1 MWILTIRSALDEPY
15 EHILKPGRTTIGRKA
30 DNDITIPEESASR
43 SHAEL
48 TLNGDGNSLVL
59 RDLGSTNGTFAN
71 RERLSQPRRLVTGD
85 EIRIGQHVISVD
97 QRDTRPKP
105 DNANSE
111 PGTSPLTRD
120 FLLES
125 LDRHAVL
132 LSEVAE
138 RLTTVLDLDTAL
150 REVSL
155 LMRRS
160 MGADKCDV
168 ILADRFGRLS
178 ELGFP
183 TSIAQMAI
191 EQRSAVILPNVAA
204 QADGTVAQSAILL
217 RIRSALCVPVLSGE
231 EVVAIIYVYK
241 TGPLAR
247 PFDHRDLQLA
257 VAISHQAA
265 MTIQRARLLRR
276 VRKEQRIRELLLR
289 FLAPNQADN
298 LMDDYLKNGRLP
310 EVTEQNL
317 TALFVDIQGSTELAE
332 RLGAASFSQL
342 LAKYYTDMTQI
353 VFDHDGMMHQY
364 MGDGLIAIFG
374 VFGIA
379 EAEKRAV
386 QTGLAMLQRQKN
398 VEAGGEHVVIGV
410 GINSGP
416 MMAGYLEIQDR
427 IEFSVLGD
435 TVNVCQRLQAMARP
449 DRLLIGPAT
458 YQAVAG
464 QFTIQTVGPIEVKGR
479 TRPVDTYE
487 VFPDPIAAAP

>member
-15 EHILKPGRTTIGRKA
+15 EHTLKPGKTSVGRKA
-30 DNDITIPEESASR
+30 ENDVTIPEESASR
-43 SHAEL
+43 RHAEL
-48 TLNGDGNSLVL
+48 TLNAEGNSLTV
-59 RDLGSTNGTFAN
+59 RDLGSTNGTFVN
-71 RERLSQPRRLVTGD
+71 RERLSQVRRLSTGD

-105 DNANSE
+105 GG
-111 PGTSPLTRD
+111 PGSAPSTSPLTRD
-120 FLLES
+120 LLLES

-150 REVSL
+150 REVSM

-160 MGADKCDV
+160 MGADKCEV
-168 ILADRFGRLS
+168 ILADRFNRLS

-204 QADGTVAQSAILL
+204 QADGSVAQSAVLL
-217 RIRSALCVPVLSGE
+217 RIRSALCVPVLSGD
-231 EVVAIIYVYK
+231 EVVALIYVYK

-265 MTIQRARLLRR
+265 LTIQRARLLRR
-276 VRKEQRIRELLLR
+276 VRKEQRIQELLLR
-289 FLAPNQADN
+289 FLAPTQADN
-298 LMDDYLKNGRLP
+298 LMQDYLKNGRLP

-342 LAKYYTDMTQI
+342 LARYYQDMTQI
-353 VFDHDGMMHQY
+353 VFDHGGLMHQY

-374 VFGIA
+374 MFDTTEV
-379 EAEKRAV
+379 EWRAV
-386 QTGLAMLQRQKN
+386 RAGLAMLARQKN

-410 GINSGP
+410 GVNSGP

-435 TVNVCQRLQAMARP
+435 TVNVCQRLQGAARP

-458 YQAVAG
+458 YQTVVG
-464 QFTIQTVGPIEVKGR
+464 QFNIQPVGPMEVKGR

-487 VFPDPIAAAP
+487 VLPDSPPAAA

>member
-1 MWILTIRSALDEPY
+1 MWILTIRSAVDEPY
-15 EHILKPGRTTIGRKA
+15 EHVLKPGRTTIGRKA

-43 SHAEL
+43 RHAEL
-48 TLNGDGNSLVL
+48 TLNSDGNSLIL

-71 RERLSQPRRLVTGD
+71 RERLAQPRRLVNGD

-97 QRDTRPKP
+97 QRDTRPKAS
-105 DNANSE
+105 NASSV

-120 FLLES
+120 LLLES

-191 EQRSAVILPNVAA
+191 EQRSAVILPNVAVPS
-204 QADGTVAQSAILL
+204 DGSVAQSAILL
-217 RIRSALCVPVLSGE
+217 RIRSALCVPVLSGD
-231 EVVAIIYVYK
+231 EVVALIYVYK

-247 PFDHRDLQLA
+247 PFDNRDLQLA

-298 LMDDYLKNGRLP
+298 LMEDYLKNGRLP
-310 EVTEQNL
+310 EVSEQHL

-332 RLGAASFSQL
+332 RLGAASFSKL

-353 VFDHDGMMHQY
+353 VFDHNGLMHQY
-364 MGDGLIAIFG
+364 MGDGLIAVFG

-386 QTGLAMLQRQKN
+386 QAGLAMIQRQKS
-398 VEAGGEHVVIGV
+398 VEAGGEHVAIGV

-435 TVNVCQRLQAMARP
+435 TVNVCQRLEAMARP

-464 QFTIQTVGPIEVKGR
+464 QFNIQAVGPVEVKGR

-487 VFPDPIAAAP
+487 VLPDPVPAAV

>member
-1 MWILTIRSALDEPY
+1 MWILTIRSAQDEPY
-15 EHILKPGRTTIGRKA
+15 EHVLKLGRTSIGRKA

-43 SHAEL
+43 RHAEL
-48 TLNGDGNSLVL
+48 TLSAETNTLML
-59 RDLGSTNGTFAN
+59 RDLASTNGTFLN
-71 RERLSQPRRLVTGD
+71 RERLTQPNRLVTGD

-105 DNANSE
+105 GSPSALS
-111 PGTSPLTRD
+111 GSSPLTRD
-120 FLLES
+120 LLLES

-155 LMRRS
+155 LMRRA
-160 MGADKCDV
+160 MGADKCEV
-168 ILADRFGRLS
+168 ILADRFGKLS

-204 QADGTVAQSAILL
+204 QSGGTLAQSAILL
-217 RIRSALCVPVLSGE
+217 RVRSALCVPVLSGD
-231 EVVAIIYVYK
+231 EVVALIYVYK

-265 MTIQRARLLRR
+265 LTIQRARLLRR

-298 LMDDYLKNGRLP
+298 LMQDYLKNGRLP
-310 EVTEQNL
+310 EVTEQTL

-332 RLGAASFSQL
+332 RLGATLFSQL
-342 LAKYYTDMTQI
+342 LARYYTDMTQI
-353 VFDHDGMMHQY
+353 VFDHGGLMHQY

-379 EAEKRAV
+379 DAERRAV
-386 QTGLAMLQRQKN
+386 QAGLAMLQRQKN
-398 VEAGGEHVVIGV
+398 VEAAGEHVVIGV
-410 GINSGP
+410 GVNSGP

-435 TVNVCQRLQAMARP
+435 PVNVCQRLQGIARP

-464 QFTIQTVGPIEVKGR
+464 QFTIQAVGPMEVKGR

-487 VFPDPIAAAP
+487 VLPDAMPASA

>member
-15 EHILKPGRTTIGRKA
+15 EHILNPGRTTIGRKA

-43 SHAEL
+43 RHAEL
-48 TLNGDGNSLVL
+48 ALNADGNTLVL
-59 RDLGSTNGTFAN
+59 RDLSSTNGTFLN
-71 RERLSQPRRLVTGD
+71 RERLTQPRRLTTGD
-85 EIRIGQHVISVD
+85 EIRIGQHVISID
-97 QRDTRPKP
+97 QRETRPKP
-105 DNANSE
+105 GAASSLPSTN
-111 PGTSPLTRD
+111 PLTRD
-120 FLLES
+120 LLLES

-160 MGADKCDV
+160 MGADKCEV
-168 ILADRFGRLS
+168 ILADRFSRLS

-191 EQRSAVILPNVAA
+191 EQHSAVLVPNVAA
-204 QADGTVAQSAILL
+204 QAEGTVAQSAILL
-217 RIRSALCVPVLSGE
+217 RIRSALCVPVLSGD
-231 EVVAIIYVYK
+231 EVVALIYVYK

-265 MTIQRARLLRR
+265 LTIQRARLLRR

-289 FLAPNQADN
+289 FLAPTQADN
-298 LMDDYLKNGRLP
+298 LMQDYLKNGRLP

-317 TALFVDIQGSTELAE
+317 TALFVDIQDSTELAE

-342 LAKYYTDMTQI
+342 LARYYQEMTQI
-353 VFDHDGMMHQY
+353 VFDHGGLMHQY
-364 MGDGLIAIFG
+364 MGDGLLAIFG
-374 VFGIA
+374 MFETA

-386 QTGLAMLQRQKN
+386 QSGLAMLQRQRN
-398 VEAGGEHVVIGV
+398 VEVGGEKVVVGV
-410 GINSGP
+410 GVNSGP
-416 MMAGYLEIQDR
+416 MMAGYLEIKDR

-435 TVNVCQRLQAMARP
+435 TVNVCQRLQGLARP
-449 DRLLIGPAT
+449 NRLLIGPAT
-458 YQAVAG
+458 NHAVAG
-464 QFTIQTVGPIEVKGR
+464 QFTIKLVGPTEVKGR

-487 VFPDPIAAAP
+487 VLPDAAPAAA

>member
-15 EHILKPGRTTIGRKA
+15 EHILNPGRVTIGRKA

-43 SHAEL
+43 RHAEL
-48 TLNGDGNSLVL
+48 ILNPEGAALML
-59 RDLGSTNGTFAN
+59 RDLGSTNGTFVN
-71 RERLSQPRRLVTGD
+71 RERLTQPRRLLTGD

-105 DNANSE
+105 GGPGALS
-111 PGTSPLTRD
+111 GTSPLTRD
-120 FLLES
+120 MLLES

-138 RLTTVLDLDTAL
+138 RLATVLDLDTAL

-168 ILADRFGRLS
+168 ILADRFNKLS

-204 QADGTVAQSAILL
+204 QSDGTVAQSAILL
-217 RIRSALCVPVLSGE
+217 RIRSALCVPVLSGD
-231 EVVAIIYVYK
+231 EVVALIYVYK

-247 PFDHRDLQLA
+247 PFDQRDLQLA

-265 MTIQRARLLRR
+265 LTIQRTRLLRR
-276 VRKEQRIRELLLR
+276 VRKEQRIRELLSR
-289 FLAPNQADN
+289 FLAPTQADN
-298 LMDDYLKNGRLP
+298 LMQDYLKNGRLP

-317 TALFVDIQGSTELAE
+317 TALFIDMQGSTEMAE
-332 RLGAASFSQL
+332 RLGAAAFSHL
-342 LAKYYTDMTQI
+342 LARYYQDMTQI
-353 VFDHDGMMHQY
+353 VFDHRGLMHQY
-364 MGDGLIAIFG
+364 MGDGLLAIFG
-374 VFGIA
+374 MFDKA

-386 QTGLAMLQRQKN
+386 QAALAMLQRQKN
-398 VEAGGEHVVIGV
+398 AAAAGENVVVGV
-410 GINSGP
+410 GVNSGP

-435 TVNVCQRLQAMARP
+435 TLNVCQRLESIARP
-449 DRLLIGPAT
+449 NRLLIGPAT
-458 YQAVAG
+458 YQAVLG
-464 QFTIQTVGPIEVKGR
+464 QFDIQAVGPMEVKGR

-487 VFPDPIAAAP
+487 VRPQPQPAGR

>member
-15 EHILKPGRTTIGRKA
+15 EHILKPGRTTVGRKA

-43 SHAEL
+43 RHAEL
-48 TLNGDGNSLVL
+48 ALNVDGNALVL
-59 RDLGSTNGTFAN
+59 RDLGSTNGTFVN
-71 RERLSQPRRLVTGD
+71 RERLNQPRRLLTGD

-97 QRDTRPKP
+97 QRATRPKP
-105 DNANSE
+105 DSASSL
-111 PGTSPLTRD
+111 PGTNPLTRD
-120 FLLES
+120 LLLES

-160 MGADKCDV
+160 MGADKCEV
-168 ILADRFGRLS
+168 ILAERFGRLS

-191 EQRSAVILPNVAA
+191 EQRSAVILPNVPA
-204 QADGTVAQSAILL
+204 QGDGSVAQSAVLL
-217 RIRSALCVPVLSGE
+217 RIRSALCVPVLSGD
-231 EVVAIIYVYK
+231 EVAALIYVYK

-265 MTIQRARLLRR
+265 LTIQRARLLRR
-276 VRKEQRIRELLLR
+276 VRKEQRIRELLSR

-298 LMDDYLKNGRLP
+298 LMQDYLKNGRLP
-310 EVTEQNL
+310 EVSEQHL

-332 RLGAASFSQL
+332 RLGAAAFSQL
-342 LAKYYTDMTQI
+342 LSRYYTDMTQI
-353 VFDHDGMMHQY
+353 IFDHGGLMHQY

-374 VFGIA
+374 MFGIA
-379 EAEKRAV
+379 EGERRAV
-386 QTGLAMLQRQKN
+386 QAGLDMLQRQKN

-410 GINSGP
+410 GVNSGP
-416 MMAGYLEIQDR
+416 IMAGYLEIQDR

-435 TVNVCQRLQAMARP
+435 TVNVCQRLEAMARP
-449 DRLLIGPAT
+449 DRLLIGPIT
-458 YQAVAG
+458 YQAVVG
-464 QFTIQTVGPIEVKGR
+464 QFTIRPVGPLEVKGR

-487 VFPDPIAAAP
+487 VITDPIPAAA

>member
-15 EHILKPGRTTIGRKA
+15 EHILNPGRTTVGRNA
-30 DNDITIPEESASR
+30 SNDVTIPEESASR
-43 SHAEL
+43 RHAEL
-48 TLNGDGNSLVL
+48 ILNADGNTLTV
-59 RDLGSTNGTFAN
+59 RDLGSTNGTFVN
-71 RERLSQPRRLVTGD
+71 RERLTQPRRLVSGD

-97 QRDTRPKP
+97 QRETRPKP
-105 DNANSE
+105 GGAGSV

-160 MGADKCDV
+160 MGADKCEV

-191 EQRSAVILPNVAA
+191 EQHSAVILPNVAA
-204 QADGTVAQSAILL
+204 QSGASVAQSAILL
-217 RIRSALCVPVLSGE
+217 RIRSALCVPVLSGD
-231 EVVAIIYVYK
+231 EVVALIYVYK
-241 TGPLAR
+241 TGPMAR
-247 PFDHRDLQLA
+247 PFDQRDLQLA

-265 MTIQRARLLRR
+265 LTIQRARLLRR

-289 FLAPNQADN
+289 FLAPTQADN
-298 LMDDYLKNGRLP
+298 LMQDYLKHGRLP
-310 EVTEQNL
+310 EVSEQNL

-342 LAKYYTDMTQI
+342 LARYYQDMTQI
-353 VFDHDGMMHQY
+353 VFDHGGLMHQY
-364 MGDGLIAIFG
+364 MGDGLLAIFG
-374 VFGIA
+374 MFEAA
-379 EAEKRAV
+379 ESEKRAV
-386 QTGLAMLQRQKN
+386 QAGLAMLARQRDVQ
-398 VEAGGEHVVIGV
+398 AGGEHVVIGIGV
-410 GINSGP
+410 NSGP

-435 TVNVCQRLQAMARP
+435 TVNVCQRLETQARP

-458 YQAVAG
+458 FQAVAN
-464 QFTIQTVGPIEVKGR
+464 QFKIKNVGAIEVRGR
-479 TRPVDTYE
+479 THPVDTYE
-487 VFPDPIAAAP
+487 VIPDPAPAAA